1 MRVDRW
7 TIRVGPLTRT
17 IFRRFVDFNRP
28 SNGHVD
34 VRSFTPGISVVTENG
49 FGPLIRSINSIVR
62 PADKR
67 EIGLDSSNEAEWIF
81 STFVTVGFSANRPLL
96 DRPFSLPN
104 NT

>member
-1 MRVDRW
+1 MLDNWRERYSV
-7 TIRVGPLTRT
+7 
-17 IFRRFVDFNRP
+17 FVDFVRP
-28 SNGHVD
+28 SN

-49 FGPLIRSINSIVR
+49 YGPLIRSINSIVR

-81 STFVTVGFSANRPLL
+81 STFVTVGGFRESTVA